1 MMSLP
6 VWPHVLSKGVW
17 YHFLSGPMFL
27 PGGAWSQGRAGLVSR
42 GEECATKRCLVLE
55 GWFFLGEGV
64 CFRGGG
70 FWSGP
75 RGGMALPPGGQ
86 TSRCKS
92 ITFPQLRLRA
102 VNIYTYFCDDWF
114 APCSKYG
121 HRYRYHKFY
130 CYNCLGQTDINI
142 LYSPKY

>member
-1 MMSLP
+1 MSLP
-6 VWPHVLSKGVW
+6 VWPHVLSRGYGATSCLVPCSFQGV
-17 YHFLSGPMFL
+17 SGPREG
-27 PGGAWSQGRAGLVSR
+27 PVWSQGGRVCYQEVSGPGGGLVWGRKFASV
-42 GEECATKRCLVLE
+42 G
-55 GWFFLGEGV
+55 G
-64 CFRGGG
+64 GGG

-86 TSRCKS
+86 TNRCKS

-114 APCSKYG
+114 APSSKYG

>member
-6 VWPHVLSKGVW
+6 VWPHVLSRQYGTTSYLVPCSFQGV
-17 YHFLSGPMFL
+17 SGPREG
-27 PGGAWSQGRAGLVSR
+27 PVWPQGEG
-42 GEECATKRCLVLE
+42 CATRRCLILE
-55 GWFFLGEGV
+55 GWSRLGEGV
-64 CFRGGG
+64 CFGGG

-75 RGGMALPPGGQ
+75 RGGMALPPGAQ
-86 TSRCKS
+86 TNRCKS

-102 VNIYTYFCDDWF
+102 VNIYAYFCDDWF
-114 APCSKYG
+114 SPCSKYG

-130 CYNCLGQTDINI
+130 CYNCFDQTDINI